1 MRHLATIREITTLRP
16 IAGADRIEVAQ
27 VDGWEC
33 VVQKGEFHTGEH
45 IVYIEVDSIVPERP
59 EFEFLRDR
67 KFRVRTIKLRGQ
79 VSQGLVLPLSILP
92 NGAPTNL
99 GADVTDVL
107 GIKKYDPE
115 AQQEAQLLTKQPIKP
130 KSALVRFLMRFKWYR
145 KLFMKSKRKGGFPDW
160 IVKTDETRIQNLTA
174 LFEAER
180 NKGTEFSVTEKM
192 DGQSA
197 TYYLRKVSR
206 RKCEFGVCSRNIYLG
221 TPDNSSY
228 WTVAK
233 KYNIEKV
240 LRQLIGD
247 YETIVLQGE
256 ICGNQI
262 QGNKYHI
269 SNYELFAFNL
279 IFPEH
284 KCTTAEIKELLAP
297 YGIRSVPI
305 VEEGKTL
312 PDTIAELVEYSKGYS
327 MVRNGQKRE
336 GVVMRNVK
344 NNISFKVINP
354 DFLLAEKD

>member
-1 MRHLATIREITTLRP
+1 MRQLASIRRISDIHP
-16 IAGADRIEVAQ
+16 IPGADRIVVAQ

-33 VVQKGEFHTGEH
+33 VVKKDEFHVGDT
-45 IVYIEVDSIVPERP
+45 IVYVEVDSIVPERP

-92 NGAPTNL
+92 SGMYPIGT
-99 GADVTDVL
+99 DVTKIL
-107 GIKKYDPE
+107 GIEKYDPE
-115 AQQEAQLLTKQPIKP
+115 AQQEAMLAQKQPNKP
-130 KSALVRFLMRFKWYR
+130 KGKFAQFMMRFKWYR
-145 KLFMKSKRKGGFPDW
+145 KLFMKSKRKGGFPEW
-160 IVKTDETRIQNLTA
+160 IVKTDETRIQNLTT
-174 LFEAER
+174 LFDIER
-180 NKGTEFSVTEKM
+180 KNGTKFSVTEKV

-206 RKCEFGVCSRNIYLG
+206 RKYEFGVCSRNIHLG

-233 KYNIEKV
+233 KYDIENV
-240 LRQLIGD
+240 LKKLIGD

-269 SNYELFAFNL
+269 SGYELFAFNL
-279 IFPEH
+279 IYPDH
-284 KCTTAEIKELLAP
+284 KCGTAEIKELLTP
-297 YGIRSVPI
+297 FGINTVPI
-305 VEEGKTL
+305 VEEGKVL
-312 PDTIAELVEYSKGYS
+312 PDTIADLVEYSKGKS
-327 MVRNGQKRE
+327 IVRKEQKRE
-336 GVVMRNVK
+336 GVVMRNVQK
-344 NNISFKVINP
+344 NISFKVINP

>member
-1 MRHLATIREITTLRP
+1 MRHLATIREIASLRP

-92 NGAPTNL
+92 NGAPADL

-115 AQQEAQLLTKQPIKP
+115 AQQEAQLLTKQP
-130 KSALVRFLMRFKWYR
+130 A
-145 KLFMKSKRKGGFPDW
+145 
-160 IVKTDETRIQNLTA
+160 KTDETRIQNLTT
-174 LFEAER
+174 LFEMER
-180 NKGTEFSVTEKM
+180 NKGTKFSVTEKV

-197 TYYLRKVSR
+197 TYYLRKVSK
-206 RKCEFGVCSRNIYLG
+206 RKYEFGVCSRNIYLG

-228 WTVAK
+228 WTIAK
-233 KYNIEKV
+233 KYNIENV

-269 SNYELFAFNL
+269 SGYDLFAFNL
-279 IFPEH
+279 IYPDH
-284 KCTTAEIKELLAP
+284 KCGTAEIKKLLEP
-297 YGIRSVPI
+297 YGIKTVPI

-312 PDTIAELVEYSKGYS
+312 PETIAELVEYSKGKS
-327 MVRNGQKRE
+327 VVRKEQKRE
-336 GVVMRNVK
+336 GVVMRNVQS
-344 NNISFKVINP
+344 NISFKVINP

>member
-92 NGAPTNL
+92 NGAPADL

-115 AQQEAQLLTKQPIKP
+115 AQQEAQLLTKQPAKP

-174 LFEAER
+174 HPPSFGRTLRWIRRTAVALIV
-180 NKGTEFSVTEKM
+180 FSCKT
-192 DGQSA
+192 SS
-197 TYYLRKVSR
+197 L
-206 RKCEFGVCSRNIYLG
+206 IYPKL
-221 TPDNSSY
+221 TSVLS
-228 WTVAK
+228 VR
-233 KYNIEKV
+233 IE
-240 LRQLIGD
+240 IN
-247 YETIVLQGE
+247 T
-256 ICGNQI
+256 GN
-262 QGNKYHI
+262 
-269 SNYELFAFNL
+269 
-279 IFPEH
+279 
-284 KCTTAEIKELLAP
+284 
-297 YGIRSVPI
+297 
-305 VEEGKTL
+305 
-312 PDTIAELVEYSKGYS
+312 
-327 MVRNGQKRE
+327 
-336 GVVMRNVK
+336 
-344 NNISFKVINP
+344 
-354 DFLLAEKD
+354 